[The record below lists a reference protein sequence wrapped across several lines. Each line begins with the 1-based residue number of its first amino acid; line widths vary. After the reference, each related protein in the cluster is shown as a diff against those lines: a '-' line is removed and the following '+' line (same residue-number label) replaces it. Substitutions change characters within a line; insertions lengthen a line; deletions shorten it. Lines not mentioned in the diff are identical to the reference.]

1 MTGAAQAPATKRDP
15 GFYDYLPYNDRP
27 VIRWPNGARVAFW
40 VAPNV
45 EFYELNPPRN
55 PARSPWARPAPDVL
69 NYSYRDY
76 GNRTG
81 FWRMLDVMKRCN
93 MRGSVS
99 LNVAMCEHHPEVI
112 KACADEGWEFYS
124 HGTYNTRYLMGMN
137 EAQERQVIQDSIDT
151 IYKHTGQKLDG
162 WLAPALTYTP
172 NTMDLVADMGL
183 TYVCDLFHDD
193 QPGPVKVKKG
203 KLTSM
208 PYSLE
213 MNDTIVYNVNLVSP
227 RRYGDILKRQFDRL
241 YEEGEHSGTVM
252 CIPLHPYLIGQPYR
266 LAAFEEALSYITGHE
281 KVWLATGREIA
292 HYYNEHYHA
301 AFTAAGQTVGEA
313 P

>member
-1 MTGAAQAPATKRDP
+1 
-15 GFYDYLPYNDRP
+15 
-27 VIRWPNGARVAFW
+27 
-40 VAPNV
+40 
-45 EFYELNPPRN
+45 
-55 PARSPWARPAPDVL
+55 
-69 NYSYRDY
+69 
-76 GNRTG
+76 
-81 FWRMLDVMKRCN
+81 MLDVMKRCN

-112 KACADEGWEFYS
+112 EACARENWEFYS

-137 EAQERQVIQDSIDT
+137 EEQERQVIQDSIDT
-151 IYKHTGQKLDG
+151 IKKHTGQKLDG
-162 WLAPALTYTP
+162 WLAPALTYTER
-172 NTMDLVADMGL
+172 TMDLVAEMGL

-193 QPGPVKVKKG
+193 QPGPVKVRKG
-203 KLTSM
+203 RLTSI

-241 YEEGEHSGTVM
+241 YEEGERSGTVM

-266 LAAFEEALSYITGHE
+266 LAAFEEALAYITSHD

-292 HYYNEHYHA
+292 QYFNEHYHA
-301 AFTAAGQTVGEA
+301 AFMAAAQAVGEV

>member
-1 MTGAAQAPATKRDP
+1 MMKRDP
-15 GFYDYLPYNDRP
+15 NFYDYLPYDARP
-27 VIRWPNGARVAFW
+27 KIEWPNGARVAFW

-45 EFYELNPPRN
+45 EFYELDPPRN
-55 PARSPWARPAPDVL
+55 PSRAAWSRPAPDVQ

-76 GNRTG
+76 GNRVG
-81 FWRMLDVMKRCN
+81 FWRMLDVMKRCG

-112 KACADEGWEFYS
+112 AACAENGWEFYS
-124 HGTYNTRYLMGMN
+124 HGTYNTRYLMGMD
-137 EAQERQVIQDSIDT
+137 EAQERAVIQDSIDT
-151 IYKHTGQKLDG
+151 IKKHTGQKLDG
-162 WLAPALTYTP
+162 WLAPALTYTDR
-172 NTMDLVADMGL
+172 TMDLVAEMGL

-193 QPGPVKVKKG
+193 QPGPVKTAKG
-203 KLTSM
+203 KLASI

-213 MNDTIVYNVNLVSP
+213 MNDTIVYNVNQVSP
-227 RRYGDILKRQFDRL
+227 RRYGDIIKRQFDRL
-241 YEEGEHSGTVM
+241 YREGEKSGTVM

-266 LAAFEEALSYITGHE
+266 LAAFEEALQYITGHD

-292 HYYNEHYHA
+292 EHFNTHYYDAFAKAAHA
-301 AFTAAGQTVGEA
+301 VGEA